1 MNTASHLSDTLAPG
15 GVLRVSINYGN
26 PVLAHRDAKS
36 GAPAG
41 ISVDI
46 ALELARKLG
55 VKADFVTFDAAR
67 KSVEALESGLADI
80 GFFAADPSRSKDIHF
95 TAPYLMIEGC
105 YLVREQSAIKNND
118 EVDHPGIKVAVGKGS
133 AYDLFLSRNLKHAE
147 IVRADNP
154 AAVIGVFEKDNIDV
168 AAGVKQQL
176 LADMKKM
183 PGLRMLD
190 GRFMEIHQALAVP
203 SAKGS
208 AACEFMDAFAESIKR
223 SGFVT
228 EAINRHGIPGVHV
241 PGIE

>member
-1 MNTASHLSDTLAPG
+1 MNTASHLANALAPE

-26 PVLAHRDAKS
+26 PVLAHRDAKT

-46 ALELARKLG
+46 ALELARRLG
-55 VKADFVTFDAAR
+55 VTTEFVTFDAAR
-67 KSVEALESGLADI
+67 KSVEALESGVADI

-105 YLVREQSAIKNND
+105 YLVRECAPVKIND
-118 EVDHPGIKVAVGKGS
+118 DVDQPGIKVAVGKGS

-154 AAVIGVFEKDNIDV
+154 ALVIEVFKNENIDV

-190 GRFMEIHQALAVP
+190 GRFMEIHQALALP
-203 SAKGS
+203 AAKGS

-223 SGFVT
+223 SGFIT
-228 EAINRHGIPGVHV
+228 EAIHRHGIPGVNV
-241 PGIE
+241 PGIA